1 MRPGP
6 LDMRMDPVDTELTAA
21 DIVNWYSSKQLE
33 NIFIENG
40 ETFAARMASEIC
52 KYRSHKLI
60 QTTTEL
66 AEIAWKSIPAKI
78 AWKAKKVHP
87 ATKMFQALR
96 ITVNDEL
103 NQIKEGLKI
112 AFDRLHDGGLL
123 IAVSFHALEDTVVKE
138 FFRPCSLCKP

>member
-21 DIVNWYSSKQLE
+21 DIVNWYSSNQLE
-33 NIFIENG
+33 KIFIENG
-40 ETFAARMASEIC
+40 ETFAARIASEIC

-66 AEIAWKSIPAKI
+66 AEIAWKTKN
-78 AWKAKKVHP
+78 VHP

-123 IAVSFHALEDTVVKE
+123 IAVSFHALEDTIVKE
-138 FFRPCSLCKP
+138 FFRSCSLCKP